1 MPYIGQ
7 DLQVAYPTYLNIDD
21 ISGSF
26 DGVTT
31 SFSLLVS
38 GSAPVPL
45 PLNSQQCLISVGG
58 VIQRPDDSGTEGFRL
73 SGGNIIF
80 SSAPNTG
87 EDFFGVI
94 LAGADYVNVGA
105 NFPDGSQ
112 AAPSITFEQD
122 NDTGFYRS
130 GSGLVS
136 VSSNNTKV
144 FTFPST
150 AGSNGQYLQTDG
162 AGTATWASVAS
173 DKISEGNTEAE
184 VVDTGSN
191 GHFKV
196 TTEGSERLRVDPSGR
211 LLVGTTSSRND
222 FFNDT
227 ATVAGGIQLELSASD
242 NLNRFMSFVS
252 NNSDT
257 GGPCLIFG
265 KSRGTSANSKTVVQ
279 ADDTIAQLSFQA
291 ADGSDMV
298 PAAQISAAIDG
309 TPGANDMPGRLVFST
324 TADSAS
330 TPSERWRIDKNG
342 LLHNSSGQHAHG
354 SVNFS
359 SDYKCQFGIFGSAEG
374 GTNGSAAVGSGPF
387 DSTYKNSEWASKTLT
402 YGMVNELV
410 GEYNLSQASRCNIGA
425 HFYVINSGGGDY
437 SFPTGGSGSGYW
449 TPNGS
454 AIWATA
460 DGHGGYVG
468 YAAIRADVQSYYSSG
483 AAFYARVKDGVTSGV
498 GYGYHCDLGGHPF
511 GGRQAGFYV
520 RQMNTLNE
528 TGNAGYVYKRHNTS
542 ATLWVMQVENGA
554 GNTIGGITCTNTNTA
569 FPTSS
574 DYRLKE
580 NVVPLT
586 GAIDRLKQIPV
597 HRFNFTAS
605 PEITQDGFL
614 AHELQP
620 VVPLA
625 VSGTKDE
632 VKSLPKKDE
641 NGSFVYDEVDG
652 EKIPVMEEVP
662 EYQTVDYSKVVPLLT
677 AALQEALAEIETLK
691 SRLDAAGL

>member
-1 MPYIGQ
+1 LSATKFSGDGSALTGIG
-7 DLQVAYPTYLNIDD
+7 
-21 ISGSF
+21 G
-26 DGVTT
+26 TT
-31 SFSLLVS
+31 DVRTNSLVVS
-38 GSAPVPL
+38 GITTVA
-45 PLNSQQCLISVGG
+45 
-58 VIQRPDDSGTEGFRL
+58 
-73 SGGNIIF
+73 
-80 SSAPNTG
+80 
-87 EDFFGVI
+87 
-94 LAGADYVNVGA
+94 AG
-105 NFPDGSQ
+105 ST
-112 AAPSITFEQD
+112 AAPSITP
-122 NDTGFYRS
+122 TGD
-130 GSGLVS
+130 
-136 VSSNNTKV
+136 SNTGI
-144 FTFPST
+144 FFPSADT
-150 AGSNGQYLQTDG
+150 IAFG
-162 AGTATWASVAS
+162 
-173 DKISEGNTEAE
+173 EG
-184 VVDTGSN
+184 
-191 GHFKV
+191 
-196 TTEGSERLRVDPSGR
+196 GSEAARFDSSGR
-211 LLVGTTSSRND
+211 LLLGTSTARDKFFNQTLTPGFQIEGSGETLRGASIVSTIAGNNGSYIVLGHQRSGSVSGTTVVND
-222 FFNDT
+222 GD
-227 ATVAGGIQLELSASD
+227 ELG
-242 NLNRFMSFVS
+242 LV
-252 NNSDT
+252 
-257 GGPCLIFG
+257 
-265 KSRGTSANSKTVVQ
+265 
-279 ADDTIAQLSFQA
+279 SFQ
-291 ADGSDMV
+291 GSDGTELV
-298 PAAQISAAIDG
+298 EGARITAFVDG

-330 TPSERWRIDKNG
+330 SPSERWRIDKNG

>member
-136 VSSNNTKV
+136 VSANNTKV

-257 GGPCLIFG
+257 AGPCLIFG

-324 TADSAS
+324 TADGAS
-330 TPSERWRIDKNG
+330 SPTERMRIDRNG
-342 LLHNSSGQHAHG
+342 NLTNCLGIYNNTTAAPANMFVGAAGDLGRSTSSGK
-354 SVNFS
+354 
-359 SDYKCQFGIFGSAEG
+359 YKTDVETVELG
-374 GTNGSAAVGSGPF
+374 
-387 DSTYKNSEWASKTLT
+387 YSE
-402 YGMVNELV
+402 
-410 GEYNLSQASRCNIGA
+410 NLLGCRPVWYRSLCEKDNP
-425 HFYVINSGGGDY
+425 NW
-437 SFPTGGSGSGYW
+437 GYW
-449 TPNGS
+449 
-454 AIWATA
+454 
-460 DGHGGYVG
+460 
-468 YAAIRADVQSYYSSG
+468 
-483 AAFYARVKDGVTSGV
+483 
-498 GYGYHCDLGGHPF
+498 
-511 GGRQAGFYV
+511 GFIAEEV
-520 RQMNTLNE
+520 AEIDPRL
-528 TGNAGYVYKRHNTS
+528 VYWKT
-542 ATLWVMQVENGA
+542 T
-554 GNTIGGITCTNTNTA
+554 
-569 FPTSS
+569 
-574 DYRLKE
+574 K
-580 NVVPLT
+580 
-586 GAIDRLKQIPV
+586 
-597 HRFNFTAS
+597 
-605 PEITQDGFL
+605 
-614 AHELQP
+614 P
-620 VVPLA
+620 VVQ
-625 VSGTKDE
+625 
-632 VKSLPKKDE
+632 E
-641 NGSFVYDEVDG
+641 NGSIEHVSCDPEPEGVAYDRFVPHLLNLIKRQKEQI
-652 EKIPVMEEVP
+652 EAMEAR
-662 EYQTVDYSKVVPLLT
+662 LT
-677 AALQEALAEIETLK
+677 ALEQ
-691 SRLDAAGL
+691 S